1 MARVM
6 ELKKHKKESSIQ
18 SFKNM
23 LKQKLSSLK
32 LDDNTKWKEIK
43 KLLRDDLRYKE
54 LKSSTMR
61 ENLFEEYL
69 MDNILI
75 TPG

>member
-23 LKQKLSSLK
+23 LKQKLSSMK
-32 LDDNTKWKEIK
+32 LDENTKWKEIK
-43 KLLRDDLRYKE
+43 KLLKDDSRYRE